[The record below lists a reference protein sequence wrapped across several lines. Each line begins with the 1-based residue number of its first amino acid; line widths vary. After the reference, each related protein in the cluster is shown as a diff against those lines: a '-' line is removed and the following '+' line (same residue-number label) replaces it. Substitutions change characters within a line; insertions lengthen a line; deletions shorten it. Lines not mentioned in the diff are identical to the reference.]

1 MSQTSLWRQPDF
13 VKLWAGQAISEIGS
27 RVSREGIPLTA
38 VLVLHATTVEMG
50 WLVAIS
56 GMAAFAAG
64 PLVGP
69 LADRLRRRPLM
80 IAADLARAAVLL
92 SIPWMHFQHTLT
104 MPHLLAVAALTGALT
119 VLFDVAYP
127 TYVPT
132 LVRPAELLEAN
143 GKLALTLS
151 VAEVTGPALTG
162 LLVKWITA
170 PVAILL
176 DAVSFVISAVA
187 IAAIQTPETAPEPA
201 SAHEDWW
208 SEARAGIHFV
218 FSHALLRPLA
228 LRAATVSLAWGF
240 FGTLYVYYAVTVLKM
255 STVALGI
262 VITLGGIGNLAGA
275 LAARWLSER
284 YPVGRVLIGAALWQ
298 GVLSLLVPAAAHAD
312 WTAIALLGAAQL
324 FGDVAYP
331 VYNINEL
338 TLRQQIAPPHLLGRV
353 NACQQL
359 LIKGLFPLGAL
370 LGGALASAAG
380 ARAVLLASSA
390 AILLSAVWLI
400 ASPVRKLQAHRR

>member
-1 MSQTSLWRQPDF
+1 MSLWRRPDF

-38 VLVLHATTVEMG
+38 VLVLQATPWQMG
-50 WLVAIS
+50 WLVAVS
-56 GMAAFAAG
+56 GIAAFAAG

-69 LADRLRRRPLM
+69 LADRFRRRPLM
-80 IAADLARAAVLL
+80 IAADLGRAAVLL
-92 SIPWMHFQHTLT
+92 SIPWAHFHGTLT
-104 MPHLLAVAALTGALT
+104 MPHLLAVAALTGMLT

-132 LVRPAELLEAN
+132 LVEPAELLEAN

-162 LLVKWITA
+162 LLVKLITA
-170 PVAILL
+170 PVAILI
-176 DAVSFVISAVA
+176 DARSFAASAVS
-187 IAAIQTPETAPEPA
+187 IAAIRTGEATPEPA
-201 SAHEDWW
+201 SGHADPWR
-208 SEARAGIHFV
+208 EARAGIDFV
-218 FSHALLRPLA
+218 FGHAMLRPLA

-240 FGTLYVYYAVTVLKM
+240 FGSLYVYYAVVVLKM

-262 VITLGGIGNLAGA
+262 VITLGGIGNLGGA

-284 YPVGRVLIGAALWQ
+284 YPVGRLLIGAALWQ
-298 GVLSLLVPAAAHAD
+298 GVLSLLVPAAASPD
-312 WTAIALLGAAQL
+312 WTAVALLGAAQL

-331 VYNINEL
+331 VFNINEL
-338 TLRQQIAPPHLLGRV
+338 TLRQQSTPPHLLGRV

-359 LIKGLFPLGAL
+359 LIKGLFPIGAL

-380 ARAVLLASSA
+380 ARAALLASSA
-390 AILLSAVWLI
+390 AILLSAGWLI
-400 ASPVRKLQAHRR
+400 FSPVRTLQGHRS

>member
-1 MSQTSLWRQPDF
+1 
-13 VKLWAGQAISEIGS
+13 
-27 RVSREGIPLTA
+27 
-38 VLVLHATTVEMG
+38 
-50 WLVAIS
+50 
-56 GMAAFAAG
+56 
-64 PLVGP
+64 
-69 LADRLRRRPLM
+69 
-80 IAADLARAAVLL
+80 
-92 SIPWMHFQHTLT
+92 MHFQGTFT

-132 LVRPAELLEAN
+132 LVRPEVLLEAN

-162 LLVKWITA
+162 LLVKLITA

-176 DAVSFVISAVA
+176 DAPSFVFSAIS
-187 IAAIQTPETAPEPA
+187 IAAIR
-201 SAHEDWW
+201 SAEAKPDLAARAENANWW
-208 SEARAGIHFV
+208 SEARAGVDFV
-218 FSHALLRPLA
+218 FGDALLRPLA

-240 FGTLYVYYAVTVLKM
+240 FGTLYVYYAVVVLKM

-262 VITLGGIGNLAGA
+262 VVTLGGAGNLAGA

-284 YPVGRVLIGAALWQ
+284 YPVGRLLIGVALWQ
-298 GVLSLLVPAAAHAD
+298 GVLSLLVPAAAQPD
-312 WTAIALLGAAQL
+312 WTAVALLGAAQL

-338 TLRQQIAPPHLLGRV
+338 TLRQQIAPSHLLGRV

-359 LIKGLFPLGAL
+359 LIKGLFPAGAL

-380 ARAVLLASSA
+380 ARAALLASSA
-390 AILLSAVWLI
+390 AILLSAGWLI
-400 ASPVRKLQAHRR
+400 ASPVRTLQAHCGE

>member
-1 MSQTSLWRQPDF
+1 MSLWRQPDF

-38 VLVLHATTVEMG
+38 VLVLHATTAQMG

-56 GMAAFAAG
+56 GIAAFAAG

-69 LADRLRRRPLM
+69 LVDGWRRRPLM
-80 IAADLARAAVLL
+80 IASDLARAAVLL
-92 SIPWMHFQHTLT
+92 SIPWAHFQGTLT

-132 LVRPAELLEAN
+132 LVQPEELLEAN

-162 LLVKWITA
+162 LLVKLITA

-176 DAVSFVISAVA
+176 DALSFVASAFS
-187 IAAIQTPETAPEPA
+187 IAAIRNAESTPEPITRAEH
-201 SAHEDWW
+201 SNWW
-208 SEARAGIHFV
+208 REARAGVDFV
-218 FSHALLRPLA
+218 FGHALLRPLA

-240 FGTLYVYYAVTVLKM
+240 FGTLYVYYAVVVLKM

-262 VITLGGIGNLAGA
+262 VITLGGVGNLAGA
-275 LAARWLSER
+275 LAARWLCQR

-298 GVLSLLVPAAAHAD
+298 GVLSLLVPAAAQPD

-359 LIKGLFPLGAL
+359 LIKGLFPIGAL

-380 ARAVLLASSA
+380 ARATLLASSA
-390 AILLSAVWLI
+390 AILLSAGWLI
-400 ASPVRKLQAHRR
+400 ASPVRKLQAHRGE